1 MKKKSEI
8 TNEQPIKSFCGGVQ
22 GGQFL
27 QKAPPLVAEGKN
39 FDIPLHTTGRSV
51 FLDDILLP
59 EGLLYA
65 AVFSSPLAHGK
76 IKRLEVEN
84 AKTGKGVIDIFTYK
98 DIPGKN
104 QVGGII
110 QDEPLLAEDEV
121 SFIGEPLAIVTAESK
136 ALAKQAFKKIEI
148 KIDPLPVI
156 IDPREAY
163 AKGKLIQPPR
173 TFALG
178 DVDSAWEQCDV
189 IAAGRVDSGG
199 QEHFYMEPQGALA
212 VPVEGGGIKIYSST
226 QSPTG
231 VQRAAAGVLGLHMH
245 KVEVDVRRL
254 GGAFGGKEDQATPW
268 ACMAALAAFKLGK
281 PVKLVL
287 SRREDMMMTGKRHP
301 YSSDFKIGLKADG
314 TILAYEV
321 TFYQNSG
328 AAADL
333 STAILERTL
342 FHTTNSYYIPNVR
355 ASAACCYT
363 NLPPFT
369 AFRGFGGPQ
378 AMFVIE
384 SAIRAAA
391 EQMKIR
397 ASVIQEKNL
406 LKENDTFPYGM
417 QTGNCRARRCWQ
429 QADERFNF
437 QKIYQNAETFNKAN
451 RLMKKGVAVMPVC
464 FGISFTNTSLNQ
476 AGALVHVYTDG
487 SVNVSTAAVEMG
499 QGVNMKILRVAA
511 HTFSIAP
518 ERIKIETTNTSRAA
532 NTSPTA
538 ASTGA
543 DLNGKAAEIA
553 CQQILARL
561 KKNAADLLKHPH
573 IDDIEIKDEIF
584 YLKGEKTRLT
594 WEEVV
599 KDAYW
604 KRINLSAHG
613 FYATPGI
620 YFDRTKEKGKPFAY
634 HVFGTS
640 IFEVTLDC
648 LRGTYEIDAVNLVHD
663 GGKSLNFLVDRGQ
676 AEGGVIQGIG
686 WVTMEELLHEKNG
699 RLLTDNTSTYKIPD
713 IKSTPGI
720 VNVHFL
726 EDADNPKAVMSS
738 KAIGEP
744 PFMYGIGAYFAIL
757 DAMKAF
763 RPDKEVF
770 FNSPLTPEKVFCFL
784 YD

>member
-1 MKKKSEI
+1 M
-8 TNEQPIKSFCGGVQ
+8 
-22 GGQFL
+22 
-27 QKAPPLVAEGKN
+27 KN
-39 FDIPLHTTGRSV
+39 FDVPLHTTGQSV
-51 FLDDILLP
+51 FLDDIPLP

-65 AVFSSPLAHGK
+65 AVFPSPLAHGK
-76 IKRLEVEN
+76 IKRLEVEK
-84 AKTGKGVIDIFTYK
+84 AKTSKGIIDIFTYK
-98 DIPGKN
+98 DISGEN
-104 QVGGII
+104 QIGGII
-110 QDEPLLAEDEV
+110 RDEHLLAENEV
-121 SFIGEPLAIVTAESK
+121 SFIGEPLAIVIAESK

-156 IDPREAY
+156 IDPRKAY
-163 AKGKLIQPPR
+163 ARGKVIHPPR

-178 DVDSAWEQCDV
+178 DVDGAWEQCDV
-189 IAAGRVDSGG
+189 LVEGRVDSGG
-199 QEHFYMEPQGALA
+199 QEHFYMEPQGAMA

-231 VQRAAAGVLGLHMH
+231 VQRTAARVLGLPMH

-268 ACMAALAAFKLGK
+268 ACIAALAAFNLKK

-287 SRREDMMMTGKRHP
+287 NRREDMKMTGKRHP
-301 YSSDFKIGLKADG
+301 YSSDFKIGLRADG
-314 TILAYEV
+314 TIIAYEV

-342 FHTTNSYYIPNVR
+342 FHTTNSYYIPNVK
-355 ASAACCYT
+355 AAAACCYT

-384 SAIRAAA
+384 AAIQKAA
-391 EQMKIR
+391 EKMKIR
-397 ASVIQEKNL
+397 PSVIQEKNL

-417 QTGNCRARRCWQ
+417 QTENCRARTCWK
-429 QADERFNF
+429 QADARYNF
-437 QKIYQNAETFNKAN
+437 QKIYKNAETFNKAN
-451 RLMKKGVAVMPVC
+451 QLMKKGVAVMPVC

-499 QGVNMKILRVAA
+499 QGVNMKILQVAA
-511 HTFSIAP
+511 HTFSIAA
-518 ERIKIETTNTSRAA
+518 ERIKIEATNTSRVA

-538 ASTGA
+538 ASVGA
-543 DLNGKAAEIA
+543 DMNGKATEIA
-553 CQQILARL
+553 CQQILARI
-561 KKNAADLLKHPH
+561 KKAAADLLKHPN

-584 YLKGEKTRLT
+584 YLKGNKTQFT
-594 WEEVV
+594 WEKVV
-599 KDAYW
+599 NDAYW

-613 FYATPGI
+613 FYATPDI
-620 YFDRTKEKGKPFAY
+620 YFDRSKEKGRPFAY

-726 EDADNPKAVMSS
+726 EDADNPRAVMSS

-757 DAMKAF
+757 DAMKAV
-763 RPDKEVF
+763 RPDKKIF
-770 FNSPLTPEKVFCFL
+770 FNSPLTPEKALCFL
-784 YD
+784 YNASGGQGLF

>member
-1 MKKKSEI
+1 MK
-8 TNEQPIKSFCGGVQ
+8 NPDA
-22 GGQFL
+22 L
-27 QKAPPLVAEGKN
+27 
-39 FDIPLHTTGRSV
+39 LHTTGRSV

-59 EGLLYA
+59 EGVLYA
-65 AVFSSPLAHGK
+65 AVFPAPLAHGK
-76 IKRLEVEN
+76 IKRLVVDN
-84 AKTGKGVIDIFTYK
+84 AKACQGVIDIFTYK
-98 DIPGKN
+98 DIPGEN
-104 QVGGII
+104 QIGGII
-110 QDEPLLAEDEV
+110 QDEPLLAMDEV
-121 SFIGEPLAIVTAESK
+121 GFIGEPLAIVVAESK
-136 ALAKQAFKKIEI
+136 ALAKQAFKKIDI

-156 IDPREAY
+156 IDPRVAF
-163 AKGKLIQPPR
+163 ARGKVIRPMR

-178 DVDSAWEQCDV
+178 DVDRAWEQCDV
-189 IAAGRVDSGG
+189 IVDGRVDSGG

-212 VPVEGGGIKIYSST
+212 VPVESGGIKIYSST

-231 VQRAAAGVLGLHMH
+231 VQRAAARVLGLPMH

-254 GGAFGGKEDQATPW
+254 GGAFGGKEEQATPW

-321 TFYQNSG
+321 TFFQDSG

-342 FHTTNSYYIPNVR
+342 FHTTNSYYIPNVK
-355 ASAACCYT
+355 ASAVCCYT
-363 NLPPFT
+363 HLPPFT

-384 SAIRAAA
+384 SAIRKAA
-391 EQMKIR
+391 EKMKIR

-417 QTGNCRARRCWQ
+417 QTENCHARRCWQ

-437 QKIYQNAETFNKAN
+437 AKIYKNAENFNNAN
-451 RLMKKGVAVMPVC
+451 RSMKKGVAVMPVC

-476 AGALVHVYTDG
+476 AGALVHVYGDG

-499 QGVNMKILRVAA
+499 QGVNMKILQVAA

-518 ERIKIETTNTSRAA
+518 GRIKIEPTNTSRVA

-543 DLNGKAAEIA
+543 DLNGKATEIA
-553 CQQILARL
+553 CQQVLARI
-561 KKNAADLLKHPH
+561 KKAAADLLSHPNS
-573 IDDIEIKDEIF
+573 DDIEIKDEMF
-584 YLKGEKTRLT
+584 YLNGEKTRFS
-594 WEEVV
+594 WEKVV
-599 KDAYW
+599 NDAYW
-604 KRINLSAHG
+604 KRIDLSAHG

-620 YFDRTKEKGKPFAY
+620 YFDRVKEKGNPFAY

-648 LRGTYEIDAVNLVHD
+648 LRGTYAIDAVNLVHD
-663 GGKSLNFLVDRGQ
+663 GGKSLDFLVDRGQ

-686 WVTMEELLHEKNG
+686 WMTMEELLHQEKG

-738 KAIGEP
+738 RAIGEP

-770 FNSPLTPEKVFCFL
+770 FNSPLTPEKVLCFL

>member
-65 AVFSSPLAHGK
+65 AVFYSPLAHGK

-199 QEHFYMEPQGALA
+199 QEHFYMEPQGAMA

>member
-1 MKKKSEI
+1 M
-8 TNEQPIKSFCGGVQ
+8 
-22 GGQFL
+22 
-27 QKAPPLVAEGKN
+27 KN
-39 FDIPLHTTGRSV
+39 FDVPLHTTGQSI
-51 FLDDILLP
+51 FLDDISFP

-65 AVFSSPLAHGK
+65 AVFPSPLAHGK
-76 IKRLEVEN
+76 IKRLEVEK

-98 DIPGKN
+98 DIPGEN
-104 QVGGII
+104 QIGGII
-110 QDEPLLAEDEV
+110 QDEHLLAENEV
-121 SFIGEPLAIVTAESK
+121 SFIGEPLAIVIAESK

-148 KIDPLPVI
+148 KFDPLPVT
-156 IDPREAY
+156 IDPRQAY
-163 AKGKLIQPPR
+163 AKGKVIHPPR

-178 DVDSAWEQCDV
+178 DVDGAWEKCDV

-199 QEHFYMEPQGALA
+199 QEHFYMEPQGAMA
-212 VPVEGGGIKIYSST
+212 VPVESGGIKIYSST

-231 VQRAAAGVLGLHMH
+231 VQRIAARVLGLPMH

-268 ACMAALAAFKLGK
+268 ACMTALAAFNLKK

-287 SRREDMMMTGKRHP
+287 NRREDMMMTGKRHP
-301 YSSDFKIGLKADG
+301 YSSDFKIGLKTDG
-314 TILAYEV
+314 TIIAYQV

-342 FHTTNSYYIPNVR
+342 FHTTNSYYIPNVK

-384 SAIRAAA
+384 SAIQKAA
-391 EQMKIR
+391 EEMKIR
-397 ASVIQEKNL
+397 PSVIQEKNL

-417 QTGNCRARRCWQ
+417 QTENCRARGCWK
-429 QADERFNF
+429 QADARCNF
-437 QKIYQNAETFNKAN
+437 QKIYKNAETFNKAN
-451 RLMKKGVAVMPVC
+451 QLKKKGIAVMPVC
-464 FGISFTNTSLNQ
+464 FGISFTNKSLNQ

-538 ASTGA
+538 ASSGA

-553 CQQILARL
+553 CQQILQRI
-561 KKNAADLLKHPH
+561 KKTAADLLKHPNS
-573 IDDIEIKDEIF
+573 DDIEIKDEIF
-584 YLKGEKTRLT
+584 YLKGKATRFT
-594 WEEVV
+594 WEKVV
-599 KDAYW
+599 NDAYW

-613 FYATPGI
+613 FYATPDI
-620 YFDRTKEKGKPFAY
+620 YFDRDKEKGKPFAY

-648 LRGTYEIDAVNLVHD
+648 LRGTYEIDAVSVVHD

-686 WVTMEELLHEKNG
+686 WVTMEELLHQKNG

-763 RPDKEVF
+763 RPDKKIF
-770 FNSPLTPEKVFCFL
+770 FNSPLTPEKVLCFL
-784 YD
+784 YWT

>member
-1 MKKKSEI
+1 M
-8 TNEQPIKSFCGGVQ
+8 
-22 GGQFL
+22 
-27 QKAPPLVAEGKN
+27 KN
-39 FDIPLHTTGRSV
+39 FDVPLHTTGQSV
-51 FLDDILLP
+51 FLDDIPLP

-65 AVFSSPLAHGK
+65 SVFPSPMAHGK
-76 IKRLEVEN
+76 IKRLEVEK
-84 AKTGKGVIDIFTYK
+84 AKTSKGVIDIFTYK
-98 DIPGKN
+98 DIPGEN
-104 QVGGII
+104 QIGGII
-110 QDEPLLAEDEV
+110 QDEHLLAENKV
-121 SFIGEPLAIVTAESK
+121 SFIGEPLAIVIAGSK
-136 ALAKQAFKKIEI
+136 ALAKKAFKKIEL
-148 KIDPLPVI
+148 KIDSLPVI
-156 IDPREAY
+156 IDPRQAY
-163 AKGKLIQPPR
+163 ARGKVIQPPR

-178 DVDSAWEQCDV
+178 DVDSAWEKCDV

-199 QEHFYMEPQGALA
+199 QEHFYMEPQGAMA
-212 VPVEGGGIKIYSST
+212 VPVESDGIKIYSST

-231 VQRAAAGVLGLHMH
+231 VQRIAARVLDLPMH

-254 GGAFGGKEDQATPW
+254 GGAFGGKEDQATLW
-268 ACMAALAAFKLGK
+268 ACLAALAAFKLKK

-287 SRREDMMMTGKRHP
+287 NRREDMMMTGKRHP
-301 YSSDFKIGLKADG
+301 YSSDFKIGLKKDG
-314 TILAYEV
+314 TIIAYEV
-321 TFYQNSG
+321 TFYQNTG

-342 FHTTNSYYIPNVR
+342 FHTTNSYYIPNVK

-384 SAIRAAA
+384 SAIQKAA
-391 EQMKIR
+391 EKMKIR
-397 ASVIQEKNL
+397 PSVIQEKNL

-417 QTGNCRARRCWQ
+417 QTKNCRARRCWK
-429 QADERFNF
+429 QADARCNF
-437 QKIYQNAETFNKAN
+437 EKIYKNAESFNKAN
-451 RLMKKGVAVMPVC
+451 QLMKKGVAVMPVC

-518 ERIKIETTNTSRAA
+518 ERIKIETTNTSRVA

-538 ASTGA
+538 ASVGA
-543 DLNGKAAEIA
+543 DMNGKAAEIA
-553 CQQILARL
+553 CQQILARI
-561 KKNAADLLKHPH
+561 KKAAADLLKHPN
-573 IDDIEIKDEIF
+573 IDDIQIKDEIF
-584 YLKGEKTRLT
+584 YLNGEKTRFT
-594 WEEVV
+594 WEKVV
-599 KDAYW
+599 NDAYW

-613 FYATPGI
+613 FYATPDI

-640 IFEVTLDC
+640 IFEITLDC
-648 LRGTYEIDAVNLVHD
+648 LRGTYEIDAVSLVHD

-686 WVTMEELLHEKNG
+686 WVTMEELLHQKNG

-726 EDADNPKAVMSS
+726 ENADNPKAVMSS

-763 RPDKEVF
+763 RPDKKIF
-770 FNSPLTPEKVFCFL
+770 FNSPLTPEKVLCFL